1 MIKASDIYNRAK
13 QLAEST
19 NETEQRECI
28 KTLYY
33 AVLHK
38 IQEVCDSKELPRA
51 ANLGSHESMIERINV
66 QNLPSEKEIVAY
78 AKKMKKKRV
87 DADYILSLN
96 INSKDVQYQISWAEK
111 CWYLLDRQ

>member
-1 MIKASDIYNRAK
+1 MIKANDIYNRAK

-38 IQEVCDSKELPRA
+38 IQEVCDSKELPRTRA
-51 ANLGSHESMIERINV
+51 INLGSHESMIMYKIYHQKNKLWHMQKNE
-66 QNLPSEKEIVAY
+66 EKKSGCRLY
-78 AKKMKKKRV
+78 AFVKH
-87 DADYILSLN
+87 
-96 INSKDVQYQISWAEK
+96 QQ
-111 CWYLLDRQ
+111 